1 MVSVVNPD
9 SFGFSLSFFGFSLG
23 FLRLGIGFLRL
34 GIGLTNSRFKRE
46 KPDNGSQQTTA
57 QYQVEYIAELHNVIH
72 Y

>member
-9 SFGFSLSFFGFSLG
+9 SFGFSLSFFGFSL
-23 FLRLGIGFLRL
+23 GFLRL